1 MQKINIYVLGHH
13 LSNDN
18 HEVAERFII
27 RNIIKTK
34 NKGGTSLI
42 EFLNLYGFFGL
53 LFRKGIPFALTS
65 YTL

>member
-1 MQKINIYVLGHH
+1 MYYDTIFPMTTTM
-13 LSNDN
+13 
-18 HEVAERFII
+18 VAERFII

-42 EFLNLYGFFGL
+42 QFLNLYRFFGF

>member
-1 MQKINIYVLGHH
+1 MTTTM
-13 LSNDN
+13 
-18 HEVAERFII
+18 VAERFII

>member
-1 MQKINIYVLGHH
+1 MTTTM
-13 LSNDN
+13 
-18 HEVAERFII
+18 VAII